1 MLKTETLNAERAIA
15 NSNQTGKAAN
25 RMDEVK
31 GRMLRRPPRLV
42 RSGEFTAKFICSE
55 RSSPSRFAKISF
67 GGGFSAILSGSS
79 AVFENQDT
87 AIFQM
92 DFGRLPCLALVEAI
106 RVGIRWVPRTVE
118 LIQVGFV
125 VRDPFLDGSPRR
137 HNAL

>member
-1 MLKTETLNAERAIA
+1 MI
-15 NSNQTGKAAN
+15 
-25 RMDEVK
+25 
-31 GRMLRRPPRLV
+31 
-42 RSGEFTAKFICSE
+42 FIQRE

-79 AVFENQDT
+79 AVFENQDA

-118 LIQVGFV
+118 PIEVGFV
-125 VRDPFLDGSPRR
+125 VGNPPVDGDWQLVMPPHSSKYSAS
-137 HNAL
+137 NLAMT